1 MKLGPDMPS
10 GNRNCRHHFSKEH
23 LRRAVNRVQD
33 PPTLKVALVKSR
45 VQMEGVPLVL
55 ALTCPPSC
63 LELRTGRSLGTQN
76 LTHRGPT

>member
-1 MKLGPDMPS
+1 MELGPGMPS
-10 GNRNCRHHFSKEH
+10 RNSNCHHRFSKEH
-23 LRRAVNRVQD
+23 LRAVNRVQD
-33 PPTLKVALVKSR
+33 SLTLKVALVKSR

>member
-1 MKLGPDMPS
+1 M
-10 GNRNCRHHFSKEH
+10 H
-23 LRRAVNRVQD
+23 RVQD

-76 LTHRGPT
+76 LTHQGPT